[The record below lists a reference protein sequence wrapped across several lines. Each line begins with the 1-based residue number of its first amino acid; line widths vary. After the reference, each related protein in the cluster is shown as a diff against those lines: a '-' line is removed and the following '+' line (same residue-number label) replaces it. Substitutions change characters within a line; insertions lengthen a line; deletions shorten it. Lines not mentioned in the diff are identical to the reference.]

1 MNGKESI
8 DRGWLAGPG
17 YMGFGGSA
25 GYIGGGAGG
34 VSGSYAEVSTPEPW
48 QPGPVTR
55 HDDRIHD
62 EISQLLNGA
71 KHLDA
76 RTVHVDVEAGVVTL
90 RGRTHSRV
98 QKQAA
103 AELARAVSGVRLVHD
118 RLAVGSSWF
127 EKLNDWASKLL

>member
-1 MNGKESI
+1 M
-8 DRGWLAGPG
+8 
-17 YMGFGGSA
+17 
-25 GYIGGGAGG
+25 
-34 VSGSYAEVSTPEPW
+34 STPERW
-48 QPGPVTR
+48 QPGPVTL

-62 EISQLLNGA
+62 QVLQLLSAA
-71 KHLDA
+71 KHLDS
-76 RTVHVDVEAGVVTL
+76 RTIHVDVEAGVVTL